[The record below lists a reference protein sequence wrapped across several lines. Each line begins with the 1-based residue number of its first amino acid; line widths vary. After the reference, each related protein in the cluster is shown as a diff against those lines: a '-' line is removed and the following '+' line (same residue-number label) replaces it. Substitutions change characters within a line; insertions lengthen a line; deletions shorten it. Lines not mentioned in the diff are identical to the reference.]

1 MVAVAVAADVS
12 RNVVELEME
21 EILVVAGIDVPL
33 TGMPIVST
41 EVPLTGRVTVVFEL
55 MPAPVRLRE
64 AALMAAL
71 SVRVTAP
78 LPKDKLLPETV
89 KPCFQTI
96 ALEAASVTAAPATL
110 LIVTPVPSWKRPLP
124 TALAEPRLSVPSVKF
139 RPPAPVL
146 APESVSVPAP
156 ILVIG
161 PAKVTGPVRASEE
174 PFVPVPTTFQ
184 VCAPAATSG
193 AEMVMAPASVLTA
206 MPLAEL
212 PGVSVRVPAVP

>member
-1 MVAVAVAADVS
+1 M
-12 RNVVELEME
+12 
-21 EILVVAGIDVPL
+21 EILAPNGMDVPA
-33 TGMPIVST
+33 TGMPDDST
-41 EVPLTGRVTVVFEL
+41 EVLLSARVTRAFEL
-55 MPAPVRLRE
+55 KLASVKLRAP
-64 AALMAAL
+64 ALMAAL

-78 LPKDKLLPETV
+78 LPKDRLLPETV
-89 KPCFQTI
+89 KPCFQII
-96 ALEAASVTAAPATL
+96 ALEEASVTAAPATL
-110 LIVTPVPSWKRPLP
+110 LSVMPEPSWKRPLP
-124 TALAEPRLSVPSVKF
+124 RALAEPRLSVPSVKF
-139 RPPAPVL
+139 RPPEPVL

-193 AEMVMAPASVLTA
+193 AEMVIAPASVLTA

-212 PGVSVRVPAVP
+212 PGVSVRVPEVP